1 MGLRALNNPA
11 ASFKDRFA
19 NTGTDAVTPYTAPTG
34 MDASGGFISD
44 YAHPDGNT
52 YRCHIFTHS
61 DEFIVNSVGNLPAV
75 CDYVLVAGG
84 GGAAGGG
91 AGGGGGMRGGG
102 FGKASGAT
110 TAKGKGKGKGKK
122 GKKKKTE
129 ESLNRIIGK
138 NIIKELND
146 IKKYS

>member
-1 MGLRALNNPA
+1 MGLRALNNPTS
-11 ASFKDRFA
+11 SFEDVFA
-19 NTGTDAVTPYTAPTG
+19 TTDKDAVTPYTAPSG

-44 YAHPDGNT
+44 YSHPDGNT

-91 AGGGGGMRGGG
+91 AGGGGGAAGMVI
-102 FGKASGAT
+102 SP
-110 TAKGKGKGKGKK
+110 
-122 GKKKKTE
+122 
-129 ESLNRIIGK
+129 
-138 NIIKELND
+138 D
-146 IKKYS
+146 

>member
-11 ASFKDRFA
+11 ASFEDRFA

-52 YRCHIFTHS
+52 YRCHIFTQS

-84 GGAAGGG
+84 GGAAGGATG
-91 AGGGGGMRGGG
+91 EYYAGGGGYGGG
-102 FGKASGAT
+102 GGASAYATGGQATRSSGGGA
-110 TAKGKGKGKGKK
+110 AVWI
-122 GKKKKTE
+122 
-129 ESLNRIIGK
+129 LHA
-138 NIIKELND
+138 
-146 IKKYS
+146 